1 MVPSIKAADEKEK
14 SCWNVCSPKDWTGAD
29 LLRENGLVEICV
41 CAIYRLPIVSLL
53 DSKVFSSDD
62 IGRRDIAVVL

>member
-1 MVPSIKAADEKEK
+1 M
-14 SCWNVCSPKDWTGAD
+14 CSSKDWTGGD

-53 DSKVFSSDD
+53 DSKVLSSDD